1 MMVTFVLGTD
11 LFSAENTQPVIR
23 WIMRLLFGEGTTEQK
38 PGSGGE
44 GLLRKSAHFLEYG
57 LLAFLW
63 FRALRGDES
72 QIWRW
77 RWFLIALLATV
88 LWATVDELQQGF
100 ISQHRTGS
108 KTEHSGIPQE
118 PTRCDVFHR
127 YVYRRLFNKF
137 HDDIAIGFNIAVT
150 RFRCC
155 RLNAKCHNPACCR

>member
-1 MMVTFVLGTD
+1 MMVVTFVLGTD

-23 WIMRLLFGEGTTEQK
+23 WIMRLLFGDGTTEQK

-63 FRALRGDES
+63 FRALRGNET

-77 RWFLIALLATV
+77 RWFFLALLATV

-108 KTEHSGIPQE
+108 PW
-118 PTRCDVFHR
+118 DVLLDSCGGLSVLVLVFMIYILGR
-127 YVYRRLFNKF
+127 LRQRR
-137 HDDIAIGFNIAVT
+137 
-150 RFRCC
+150 
-155 RLNAKCHNPACCR
+155 